1 MSRIGYN
8 YTELHKPKFYRYEVA
23 DPGFRFGFNKY
34 GPFGDRDVEVFR
46 TAFIGWYAVLG
57 RYAYCV
63 KWGSAKIKFQENE

>member
-8 YTELHKPKFYRYEVA
+8 YTELHKPQFYRYEVA

-34 GPFGDRDVEVFR
+34 GPHGGSDFEIFE
-46 TAFIGWYAVLG
+46 TAYIGWYAVIG

-63 KWGSAKIKFQENE
+63 KWGNAKTKWEF